1 MPLPAWIPHQGGQ
14 EVTGGHGAVGPR
26 HVPGSS
32 PGWTSRCPEP
42 SAAARSSS
50 SAREAGGGW
59 PSEGSLG
66 LPITPWCGEA
76 LSPPSTYLGVE
87 GQSFR
92 VVGVHHRGVRLE
104 DDALARRLQ
113 RSAAHGHQQVYH
125 LGAEQGLRGQPL
137 MGLEGW
143 ETRHYRA
150 QPYLSTSGHL
160 LGRAGHDA
168 QGVEGEDTELP
179 GAHGWLWR
187 GQESAE
193 RQGW

>member
-1 MPLPAWIPHQGGQ
+1 MAIRGVFGTSHHPLVW
-14 EVTGGHGAVGPR
+14 
-26 HVPGSS
+26 
-32 PGWTSRCPEP
+32 
-42 SAAARSSS
+42 RS
-50 SAREAGGGW
+50 
-59 PSEGSLG
+59 
-66 LPITPWCGEA
+66 TV
-76 LSPPSTYLGVE
+76 PPSTYLGVE

-137 MGLEGW
+137 MGLGGG
-143 ETRHYRA
+143 ETRHYCA